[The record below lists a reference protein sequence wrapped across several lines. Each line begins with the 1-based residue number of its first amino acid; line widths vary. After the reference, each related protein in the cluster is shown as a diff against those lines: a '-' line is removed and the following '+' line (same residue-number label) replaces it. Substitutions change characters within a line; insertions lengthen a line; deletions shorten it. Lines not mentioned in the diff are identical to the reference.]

1 MKTSNTETARRADC
15 LGKAEDG
22 RNRQFV
28 GNFKRVRK
36 RRRGE
41 NNRFCRNACC
51 RCDSGVCK
59 KYKLKLEFKIAS
71 ARYEDIYEFC
81 EELRDNKEEL
91 AEGLEEINKAGEEG
105 DYAEIFEEL
114 IDLAK
119 EELIKH

>member
-1 MKTSNTETARRADC
+1 MEEIDNLLEILKEYEKDEEEKIIGFAETPAADA
-15 LGKAEDG
+15 LAA
-22 RNRQFV
+22 FV
-28 GNFKRVRK
+28 
-36 RRRGE
+36 
-41 NNRFCRNACC
+41 
-51 RCDSGVCK
+51 K

-81 EELRDNKEEL
+81 EELRENKEEL